1 MLVSDLWDLYLN
13 KPLVERPNFRSVV
26 DYIEAQDKVATETYW
41 RSYLS
46 GVSPVPLALPIYDT
60 LSITTTLSM
69 AGIEKIAKQVGVTVA
84 VVAKLAWAA
93 TLRKYTRQK
102 DIVFGQVL
110 SNRNIPVRDADKYV

>member
-1 MLVSDLWDLYLN
+1 M
-13 KPLVERPNFRSVV
+13 
-26 DYIEAQDKVATETYW
+26 
-41 RSYLS
+41 
-46 GVSPVPLALPIYDT
+46 PLALPIYDT

-84 VVAKLAWAA
+84 VVVKLAWAA

-102 DIVFGQVL
+102 VFGQVL